1 MKKKIINWGILS
13 SAKIGWEHVIPAILK
28 SKNSKLVAIA
38 SRNTLRAKKLAQK
51 FRIDKSYG
59 SYKELYKD
67 QEIDV
72 IYNPLPNHLHIKSSI
87 EACKNKKNILLEK
100 PISLKATDIDPLMKY
115 ASENK
120 VVIKEA
126 FMVRHHPQWQWVKKY
141 IKSGK
146 LGSISSI
153 STVFSYNNKNPQN
166 IRNIKKFGGGAIYDI
181 GCYPT
186 VISRFLLDKEP
197 KRVVGLAKNDKKFK
211 TDILSSVV
219 LDFGEIYSSFIVA
232 TQSTFSQQVT
242 ILGTK
247 KTLIVENPFNAIATK
262 PTTVVIYNGKSIY
275 RKENT
280 IKVFPAADQYE
291 HQVTKFS
298 NELLNKTKAD
308 YDLKDAK
315 KNMKVLDAIFA
326 SIKKNKWIKI
336 TSNKLDKKSTS

>member
-51 FRIDKSYG
+51 FKIDKSYG
-59 SYKELYKD
+59 SYQELYKD

-280 IKVFPAADQYE
+280 TKVFPAADQYE

-315 KNMKVLDAIFA
+315 KNMKVLDAIFV

-336 TSNKLDKKSTS
+336 

>member
-1 MKKKIINWGILS
+1 MKKRIINWGILS
-13 SAKIGWEHVIPAILK
+13 TAKIGWEHVIPAIKK
-28 SKNSKLVAIA
+28 SKNSQVIALA
-38 SRNTLRAKKLAQK
+38 SRNLSSARVLTKKFK
-51 FRIDKSYG
+51 IPKSYG
-59 SYKELYKD
+59 SYKELYEDKD
-67 QEIDV
+67 VDV

-87 EACKNKKNILLEK
+87 EACKNKKNLLLEK
-100 PISLKATDIDPLMKY
+100 PLSLKSKDIDPLVEI
-115 ASENK
+115 ASQNK
-120 VVIKEA
+120 VIVKEA

-153 STVFSYNNKNPQN
+153 STVFSYDNKNPKN

-219 LDFGEIYSSFIVA
+219 LDFGEIYSSFIVS
-232 TQSTFSQQVT
+232 TQSTFSQQVI

-247 KTLIVENPFNAIATK
+247 KTLIVENPFNAVATK

-280 IKVFPAADQYE
+280 TKVFPATDQYE
-291 HQVTKFS
+291 HQVTRFS
-298 NELLNKTKAD
+298 NELIYKTKID
-308 YDLKDAK
+308 YDLIDAK
-315 KNMKVLDAIFA
+315 KNMKVLDAIFM
-326 SIKKNKWIKI
+326 SIKKSKWIKI
-336 TSNKLDKKSTS
+336 

>member
-51 FRIDKSYG
+51 FKIDKSYG
-59 SYKELYKD
+59 SYQELYKD

-232 TQSTFSQQVT
+232 TQSTFSQQVI

-308 YDLKDAK
+308 YDLIDAK
-315 KNMKVLDAIFA
+315 KNMKILDAIFV

-336 TSNKLDKKSTS
+336 

>member
-51 FRIDKSYG
+51 FKIDKSYG
-59 SYKELYKD
+59 SYQELYKD

-120 VVIKEA
+120 IVIKEA

-308 YDLKDAK
+308 YDLIDAK
-315 KNMKVLDAIFA
+315 KNMKVLDAIFV

-336 TSNKLDKKSTS
+336 

>member
-51 FRIDKSYG
+51 FKIDKSYG
-59 SYKELYKD
+59 SYQELYKD

-298 NELLNKTKAD
+298 NELLNKTKLD

-336 TSNKLDKKSTS
+336 

>member
-1 MKKKIINWGILS
+1 M
-13 SAKIGWEHVIPAILK
+13 
-28 SKNSKLVAIA
+28 
-38 SRNTLRAKKLAQK
+38 
-51 FRIDKSYG
+51 
-59 SYKELYKD
+59 
-67 QEIDV
+67 
-72 IYNPLPNHLHIKSSI
+72 
-87 EACKNKKNILLEK
+87 EK

-153 STVFSYNNKNPQN
+153 STVFSYNNKNPKN

-308 YDLKDAK
+308 YDLIDAK
-315 KNMKVLDAIFA
+315 KNMKVLDAIFV

-336 TSNKLDKKSTS
+336 

>member
-1 MKKKIINWGILS
+1 MKKRIINWGILS
-13 SAKIGWEHVIPAILK
+13 TAKIGWEHVIPAIKK
-28 SKNSKLVAIA
+28 SKNSQVIALA
-38 SRNTLRAKKLAQK
+38 SRNLSSARALTKKFK
-51 FRIDKSYG
+51 IPKSYG
-59 SYKELYKD
+59 SYKELYEDKD
-67 QEIDV
+67 VDV

-87 EACKNKKNILLEK
+87 EACKNKKNLLLEK
-100 PISLKATDIDPLMKY
+100 PLSLKSKDIDPLIEI
-115 ASENK
+115 ASQNK
-120 VVIKEA
+120 VIVKEA

-153 STVFSYNNKNPQN
+153 STVFSYDNKNPKN

-219 LDFGEIYSSFIVA
+219 LDFGEIYSSFIVS
-232 TQSTFSQQVT
+232 TQSTFSQQVI

-247 KTLIVENPFNAIATK
+247 KTLIVENPFNAVATK

-280 IKVFPAADQYE
+280 TKVFPATDQYE

-298 NELLNKTKAD
+298 NELLYKTKAD
-308 YDLKDAK
+308 YDLIDAK
-315 KNMKVLDAIFA
+315 KNMKVLDAIFM
-326 SIKKNKWIKI
+326 SINKSKWIKI
-336 TSNKLDKKSTS
+336 

>member
-1 MKKKIINWGILS
+1 MKKRIINWGILS

-51 FRIDKSYG
+51 FKIDKSYG
-59 SYKELYKD
+59 SYQELYKD

-153 STVFSYNNKNPQN
+153 STVFSYNNKNPKN

-308 YDLKDAK
+308 YDLLDAK
-315 KNMKVLDAIFA
+315 KNMKVLDAIFV

-336 TSNKLDKKSTS
+336 

>member
-51 FRIDKSYG
+51 FKIDKSYG
-59 SYKELYKD
+59 SYQELYKD

-275 RKENT
+275 RKENI
-280 IKVFPAADQYE
+280 IKVFSAADQYE

-298 NELLNKTKAD
+298 NELLNNTKAD
-308 YDLKDAK
+308 YDLIDAK
-315 KNMKVLDAIFA
+315 KNMKVLDAIFM

-336 TSNKLDKKSTS
+336 

>member
-51 FRIDKSYG
+51 FKIDKSYG
-59 SYKELYKD
+59 SYQELYKD

-153 STVFSYNNKNPQN
+153 STIFSYNNKNPKN

-247 KTLIVENPFNAIATK
+247 KTLIIENPFNAIATK

-308 YDLKDAK
+308 YDLIDAK
-315 KNMKVLDAIFA
+315 KNMKVLDAIFV

-336 TSNKLDKKSTS
+336 

>member
-51 FRIDKSYG
+51 FKIEKSYG
-59 SYKELYKD
+59 SYQELYKD

-211 TDILSSVV
+211 TDVLSSVV

-308 YDLKDAK
+308 YDLIDAK
-315 KNMKVLDAIFA
+315 KNMKVLDAIFV

-336 TSNKLDKKSTS
+336 

>member
-1 MKKKIINWGILS
+1 MKKRIINWGILS
-13 SAKIGWEHVIPAILK
+13 TAKIGWEHVIPAIKK
-28 SKNSKLVAIA
+28 SKNSQVIALA
-38 SRNTLRAKKLAQK
+38 SRNLSSARVLTKKFK
-51 FRIDKSYG
+51 IPKSYG
-59 SYKELYKD
+59 SYKELYEDKD
-67 QEIDV
+67 VDV

-87 EACKNKKNILLEK
+87 EACKNKKNLLLEK
-100 PISLKATDIDPLMKY
+100 PLSLKSKDIDPLIEI
-115 ASENK
+115 ASQNK
-120 VVIKEA
+120 VIVKEA

-153 STVFSYNNKNPQN
+153 STVFSYDNKNPKN

-219 LDFGEIYSSFIVA
+219 LDFGEIYSSFIVS
-232 TQSTFSQQVT
+232 TQSTFSQQVI

-247 KTLIVENPFNAIATK
+247 KTLIVENPFNAVATK

-280 IKVFPAADQYE
+280 TKVFPATDQYE

-298 NELLNKTKAD
+298 NELIYKTKID
-308 YDLKDAK
+308 YDLIDAK
-315 KNMKVLDAIFA
+315 KNMKVLDAIFM
-326 SIKKNKWIKI
+326 SIKKSKWIKI
-336 TSNKLDKKSTS
+336 

>member
-1 MKKKIINWGILS
+1 MKKRIINWGILS
-13 SAKIGWEHVIPAILK
+13 TAKIGWEHVIPAIKK
-28 SKNSKLVAIA
+28 SKNSQVIALA
-38 SRNTLRAKKLAQK
+38 SRNLSSARALTKKFK
-51 FRIDKSYG
+51 IPKSYG
-59 SYKELYKD
+59 SYKELYEDKD
-67 QEIDV
+67 VDV

-87 EACKNKKNILLEK
+87 EACKNKKNLLLEK
-100 PISLKATDIDPLMKY
+100 PLSLKSKDIDPLIEI
-115 ASENK
+115 ASQNK
-120 VVIKEA
+120 VIVKEA

-153 STVFSYNNKNPQN
+153 STVFSYNNKNPKN

-211 TDILSSVV
+211 TDILTSVV
-219 LDFGEIYSSFIVA
+219 LDFGEIYSSFIVS
-232 TQSTFSQQVT
+232 TQSTFSQQVI

-275 RKENT
+275 RRENT
-280 IKVFPAADQYE
+280 TKVFPATDQYE

-298 NELLNKTKAD
+298 YELIYKTKID
-308 YDLKDAK
+308 YDLIDAK
-315 KNMKVLDAIFA
+315 KNMKVLDAIFM
-326 SIKKNKWIKI
+326 SVKKSKWIKI
-336 TSNKLDKKSTS
+336 

>member
-28 SKNSKLVAIA
+28 SKNSRLVAIA

-51 FRIDKSYG
+51 FKIDKSYG
-59 SYKELYKD
+59 SYQELYKD
-67 QEIDV
+67 QEIEV

-308 YDLKDAK
+308 YDLLDAK
-315 KNMKVLDAIFA
+315 KNMKVLDAIFV

-336 TSNKLDKKSTS
+336 

>member
-51 FRIDKSYG
+51 FKIDKSYG
-59 SYKELYKD
+59 SYQELYKD

-153 STVFSYNNKNPQN
+153 STVFSYNNKNPKN

-211 TDILSSVV
+211 TDILSSVI

-308 YDLKDAK
+308 YDLLDAK
-315 KNMKVLDAIFA
+315 KNMKVLDAIFV

-336 TSNKLDKKSTS
+336 

>member
-51 FRIDKSYG
+51 FKIDKSYG
-59 SYKELYKD
+59 SYQELYED

-308 YDLKDAK
+308 YDLIDAK
-315 KNMKVLDAIFA
+315 KNMKILDAIFV

-336 TSNKLDKKSTS
+336 

>member
-51 FRIDKSYG
+51 FKIDKSYG
-59 SYKELYKD
+59 SYQELYKD

-211 TDILSSVV
+211 SDILSSVV

-308 YDLKDAK
+308 YDLIDAK
-315 KNMKVLDAIFA
+315 KNMKILDAIFV

-336 TSNKLDKKSTS
+336 

>member
-1 MKKKIINWGILS
+1 MKKRIINWGILS
-13 SAKIGWEHVIPAILK
+13 TAKIGWEHVIPAIKK
-28 SKNSKLVAIA
+28 SKNSQVIALA
-38 SRNTLRAKKLAQK
+38 SRNLSSARVLTKKFK
-51 FRIDKSYG
+51 IPKSYG
-59 SYKELYKD
+59 SYKELYEDKD
-67 QEIDV
+67 VDV

-87 EACKNKKNILLEK
+87 EACKNKKNLLLEK
-100 PISLKATDIDPLMKY
+100 PLSLKSKDIDPLIEI
-115 ASENK
+115 ASQNK
-120 VVIKEA
+120 VIVKEA

-153 STVFSYNNKNPQN
+153 STVFSYNNKNPKN

-219 LDFGEIYSSFIVA
+219 LDFGEIYSSFIVS
-232 TQSTFSQQVT
+232 TQSTFSQQVI

-247 KTLIVENPFNAIATK
+247 KTLIVENPFNAVATK

-280 IKVFPAADQYE
+280 TKVFPATDQYE

-298 NELLNKTKAD
+298 NELIYKTKID
-308 YDLKDAK
+308 YDLIDAK
-315 KNMKVLDAIFA
+315 KNMKVLDAIFM
-326 SIKKNKWIKI
+326 SVKKSKWIKI
-336 TSNKLDKKSTS
+336 

>member
-1 MKKKIINWGILS
+1 MLNWGIIS
-13 SAKIGWEHVIPAILK
+13 TAKIGWEHVIPAILK
-28 SKNSKLVAIA
+28 SKNSRLVAIA

-51 FRIDKSYG
+51 FKIDKSYG
-59 SYKELYKD
+59 SYQELYKD

-115 ASENK
+115 ASQNK

-315 KNMKVLDAIFA
+315 KNMKVLDAIFM
-326 SIKKNKWIKI
+326 SIKKKKWIKI
-336 TSNKLDKKSTS
+336 

>member
-51 FRIDKSYG
+51 FKIDKSYG
-59 SYKELYKD
+59 SYQELYED

-153 STVFSYNNKNPQN
+153 STVFSYNNKNPKN

-315 KNMKVLDAIFA
+315 KNMKVLDAIFV

-336 TSNKLDKKSTS
+336 

>member
-51 FRIDKSYG
+51 FKIDKSYG
-59 SYKELYKD
+59 SYQELYKD

-153 STVFSYNNKNPQN
+153 STVFSYNNKNPKN

-315 KNMKVLDAIFA
+315 KNMKVLDAIFV
-326 SIKKNKWIKI
+326 SIKKNKWIQI
-336 TSNKLDKKSTS
+336 

>member
-1 MKKKIINWGILS
+1 MKKRIINWGILS

-51 FRIDKSYG
+51 FKIDKSYG
-59 SYKELYKD
+59 SYQELYKD

-315 KNMKVLDAIFA
+315 KNMKVLDAIFV

-336 TSNKLDKKSTS
+336 

>member
-51 FRIDKSYG
+51 FKIDKSYG
-59 SYKELYKD
+59 SYQELYID

-153 STVFSYNNKNPQN
+153 STVFSYNNKNPKN

-275 RKENT
+275 REDNT

-308 YDLKDAK
+308 YDLIDAK
-315 KNMKVLDAIFA
+315 KNMKVLDAIFV

-336 TSNKLDKKSTS
+336 

>member
-51 FRIDKSYG
+51 FKIDKSYG
-59 SYKELYKD
+59 SYQELYKD

-166 IRNIKKFGGGAIYDI
+166 IRNFKKFGGGAIYDI

-308 YDLKDAK
+308 YDLIDAK
-315 KNMKVLDAIFA
+315 KNMKVLDAIFM

-336 TSNKLDKKSTS
+336 

>member
-1 MKKKIINWGILS
+1 MKKRIINWGILS
-13 SAKIGWEHVIPAILK
+13 TAKIGWEHVIPAIKK
-28 SKNSKLVAIA
+28 SKNSQVIALA
-38 SRNTLRAKKLAQK
+38 SRNLSSARVLSKKFK
-51 FRIDKSYG
+51 IPKSYG
-59 SYKELYKD
+59 SYKELYEDKD
-67 QEIDV
+67 VDV

-87 EACKNKKNILLEK
+87 EACKNKKNLLLEK
-100 PISLKATDIDPLMKY
+100 PLSLKSKDIDPLIEI
-115 ASENK
+115 ASQNK
-120 VVIKEA
+120 VIVKEA

-153 STVFSYNNKNPQN
+153 STVFSYNNKNPKN

-219 LDFGEIYSSFIVA
+219 LDFGEIYSSFIVS
-232 TQSTFSQQVT
+232 TQSTFSQQVI

-247 KTLIVENPFNAIATK
+247 KTLIVENPFNAVATK

-280 IKVFPAADQYE
+280 TKVFPATDQYE

-298 NELLNKTKAD
+298 NELLYKTKAD
-308 YDLKDAK
+308 YDLIDAK
-315 KNMKVLDAIFA
+315 KNMKVLDAIFM
-326 SIKKNKWIKI
+326 SINKSKWIKI
-336 TSNKLDKKSTS
+336 

>member
-51 FRIDKSYG
+51 FKIDKSYG
-59 SYKELYKD
+59 SYQELYED

-153 STVFSYNNKNPQN
+153 STVFSYNNKNPKN

-308 YDLKDAK
+308 YDLLDAK
-315 KNMKVLDAIFA
+315 KNMKVLDAIFV

-336 TSNKLDKKSTS
+336 

>member
-51 FRIDKSYG
+51 FKIDKSYG
-59 SYKELYKD
+59 SYQELYKD

-153 STVFSYNNKNPQN
+153 STVFSYNNKNPKN

-308 YDLKDAK
+308 YDLIDAK
-315 KNMKVLDAIFA
+315 KNMKILDAIFV

-336 TSNKLDKKSTS
+336 

>member
-51 FRIDKSYG
+51 FKIDKSYG
-59 SYKELYKD
+59 SYQELYID

-153 STVFSYNNKNPQN
+153 STVFSYNNKNPKN

-308 YDLKDAK
+308 YGLKDAK

-336 TSNKLDKKSTS
+336 

>member
-51 FRIDKSYG
+51 FKIDKSYG
-59 SYKELYKD
+59 SYQELYKD

-153 STVFSYNNKNPQN
+153 STVFSYNNKNPKN

-308 YDLKDAK
+308 YDLLDAK
-315 KNMKVLDAIFA
+315 KNMKVLDAIFV

-336 TSNKLDKKSTS
+336 

>member
-51 FRIDKSYG
+51 FKIDKSYG
-59 SYKELYKD
+59 SYQELYKD

-100 PISLKATDIDPLMKY
+100 PISLKASDIDPLIKY
-115 ASENK
+115 ASQNK

-153 STVFSYNNKNPQN
+153 STVFSYNNKNPKN

-211 TDILSSVV
+211 TDKLSSVV

-275 RKENT
+275 RQENT

-308 YDLKDAK
+308 YDLIDAK
-315 KNMKVLDAIFA
+315 KNMKVLDAIFV

-336 TSNKLDKKSTS
+336 

>member
-51 FRIDKSYG
+51 FKIDKSYG
-59 SYKELYKD
+59 SYQELYKD

-153 STVFSYNNKNPQN
+153 STVFSYNNKNPKN

-336 TSNKLDKKSTS
+336 

>member
-51 FRIDKSYG
+51 FKIDKSYG
-59 SYKELYKD
+59 SYQELYKD

-153 STVFSYNNKNPQN
+153 STVFSYNNKNPKN

-232 TQSTFSQQVT
+232 TQSTFSQQVI

-280 IKVFPAADQYE
+280 IKVFSAADQYE

-298 NELLNKTKAD
+298 NELLNNTKAD
-308 YDLKDAK
+308 YDLIDAK
-315 KNMKVLDAIFA
+315 KNMKVLDAIFM

-336 TSNKLDKKSTS
+336 

>member
-51 FRIDKSYG
+51 FKIDKSYG
-59 SYKELYKD
+59 SYQELYKD

-186 VISRFLLDKEP
+186 VISRYLLDKEP

-315 KNMKVLDAIFA
+315 KNMKVLDAIFV

-336 TSNKLDKKSTS
+336 

>member
-51 FRIDKSYG
+51 FKIDKSYG
-59 SYKELYKD
+59 SYQELYKD

-153 STVFSYNNKNPQN
+153 STVFSYNNKNPKN

-186 VISRFLLDKEP
+186 VISRYLLDKEP

-308 YDLKDAK
+308 YDLIDAK
-315 KNMKVLDAIFA
+315 KNMKVLDAIFV

-336 TSNKLDKKSTS
+336 

>member
-51 FRIDKSYG
+51 FKIDKSYG
-59 SYKELYKD
+59 SYQELYKD

-153 STVFSYNNKNPQN
+153 STVFSYNNKNPKN

-219 LDFGEIYSSFIVA
+219 LDFGEIYSSFIDA

-291 HQVTKFS
+291 YQVTKFS

-308 YDLKDAK
+308 YDLIDAK
-315 KNMKVLDAIFA
+315 KNMKVLDAIFV

-336 TSNKLDKKSTS
+336 

>member
-1 MKKKIINWGILS
+1 MKKRIINWGILS
-13 SAKIGWEHVIPAILK
+13 TAKIGWEHVIPAIKK
-28 SKNSKLVAIA
+28 SKNSQVIALA
-38 SRNTLRAKKLAQK
+38 SRNLSSARVLTKKFK
-51 FRIDKSYG
+51 IPKSYG
-59 SYKELYKD
+59 SYKELYEDKD
-67 QEIDV
+67 VDV

-87 EACKNKKNILLEK
+87 EACKNKKNLLLEK
-100 PISLKATDIDPLMKY
+100 PLSLKSKDIDPLIEI
-115 ASENK
+115 ASQNK
-120 VVIKEA
+120 VIVKEA

-153 STVFSYNNKNPQN
+153 STVFSYNNKNPKN

-197 KRVVGLAKNDKKFK
+197 KRVIGLAKNDKKFK

-219 LDFGEIYSSFIVA
+219 LDFGEIYSSFIVS
-232 TQSTFSQQVT
+232 TQSTFSQQVI

-247 KTLIVENPFNAIATK
+247 KTLIVENPFNAVATK

-280 IKVFPAADQYE
+280 TKVFPATDQYE

-298 NELLNKTKAD
+298 NELIYKTKID
-308 YDLKDAK
+308 YDLIDAK
-315 KNMKVLDAIFA
+315 KNMKVLDAIFM
-326 SIKKNKWIKI
+326 SIKKSKWIKI
-336 TSNKLDKKSTS
+336 

>member
-51 FRIDKSYG
+51 FKIDKSYG
-59 SYKELYKD
+59 SYQELYKD

-315 KNMKVLDAIFA
+315 KNMKVLLSLIH
-326 SIKKNKWIKI
+326 I
-336 TSNKLDKKSTS
+336 

>member
-13 SAKIGWEHVIPAILK
+13 SAKIGWEHVIPDILK

-51 FRIDKSYG
+51 FKIDKSYG
-59 SYKELYKD
+59 SYQELYKD

-100 PISLKATDIDPLMKY
+100 PISLKAKDIDPLMKY

-153 STVFSYNNKNPQN
+153 STVFSYNNKNPKN
-166 IRNIKKFGGGAIYDI
+166 IRNIKKFGGGAI
-181 GCYPT
+181 
-186 VISRFLLDKEP
+186 
-197 KRVVGLAKNDKKFK
+197 
-211 TDILSSVV
+211 SVSYTH
-219 LDFGEIYSSFIVA
+219 LRAHE
-232 TQSTFSQQVT
+232 T
-242 ILGTK
+242 
-247 KTLIVENPFNAIATK
+247 
-262 PTTVVIYNGKSIY
+262 
-275 RKENT
+275 
-280 IKVFPAADQYE
+280 
-291 HQVTKFS
+291 
-298 NELLNKTKAD
+298 
-308 YDLKDAK
+308 
-315 KNMKVLDAIFA
+315 
-326 SIKKNKWIKI
+326 
-336 TSNKLDKKSTS
+336 